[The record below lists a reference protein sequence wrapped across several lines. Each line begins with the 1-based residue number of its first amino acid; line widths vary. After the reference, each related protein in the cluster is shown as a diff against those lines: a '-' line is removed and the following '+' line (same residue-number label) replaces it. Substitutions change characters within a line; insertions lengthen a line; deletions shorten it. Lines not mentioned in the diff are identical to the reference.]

1 MTALTRRAALALAA
15 AAACRPALAA
25 DSYPSRPVAIIVP
38 FAAGGSADVYAR
50 LLAPRLQAALGQ
62 PFIVDD
68 RPGAG
73 SIIGSDYVKNA
84 PPDGYKLLL
93 ISNTHTVN
101 ETLFAK
107 KPFMLMTDFVPIGPI
122 NSSDLVLVTRP
133 DLGVKTVAELIAKAK
148 AAPGKLSY
156 ASSGPGT
163 PYHMAGE
170 LFKQMAGVDI
180 LHVPYKGS
188 SGARVDVMGGTVDM
202 MFDATTTMASF
213 IKANKVIALATTG
226 AAKSDVMPSL
236 PTVAE
241 TVPGYEAV
249 IWLGLVAPKAVPATV
264 VETLSKTLDALL
276 SDPELRAAWLKDGV
290 VPLKMTPAAF
300 STFMTDDI
308 AKWAKVVKISGAK
321 AGE

>member
-1 MTALTRRAALALAA
+1 MSALTRRAAIATAVA
-15 AAACRPALAA
+15 SACRPALAA
-25 DSYPSRPVAIIVP
+25 GSYPTRPVAIVVP
-38 FAAGGSADVYAR
+38 FAAGGSADFYAR

-73 SIIGSDYVKNA
+73 SIIGSDHVKNA
-84 PPDGYKLLL
+84 NPDGYKLLL

-101 ETLFAK
+101 ETLFAN
-107 KPFMLMTDFVPIGPI
+107 KPFKLMTDFVPIAPI

-133 DLGVKTVAELIAKAK
+133 GLGVTTVADLIAKAK
-148 AAPGKLSY
+148 AAPGQLSF

-188 SGARVDVMGGTVDM
+188 SGARTDVMGGQVDV
-202 MFDATTTMASF
+202 MFDAITTMSSY
-213 IKANKVIALATTG
+213 IKATKVIALATTG
-226 AAKSDVMPSL
+226 AAKSAVLPTL

-249 IWLGLVAPKAVPATV
+249 IWLGLVAPKSVPPAVVDTLSRTLETILADPQLQSTWTQDGAVPM
-264 VETLSKTLDALL
+264 L
-276 SDPELRAAWLKDGV
+276 
-290 VPLKMTPAAF
+290 MTPAAF
-300 STFMTDDI
+300 GTFMTEDI
-308 AKWAKVVKISGAK
+308 AKWAKVVNLSGAK

>member
-1 MTALTRRAALALAA
+1 MSALTRRAALTLAA
-15 AAACRPALAA
+15 AVACRPALAA
-25 DSYPSRPVAIIVP
+25 DAYPSRPVAIIVP
-38 FAAGGSADVYAR
+38 FAPGGSADVYAR

-84 PPDGYKLLL
+84 APDGYKLLL
-93 ISNTHTVN
+93 ISNAHTVN

-107 KPFMLMTDFVPIGPI
+107 KPFKLMTDFAPIGPI

-133 DLGVKTVAELIAKAK
+133 GLGVNTVAELIAKAK
-148 AAPGKLSY
+148 ADPGKLSY

-188 SGARVDVMGGTVDM
+188 STARVDVMGGQVDM
-202 MFDATTTMASF
+202 MFDATTTMATF
-213 IKANKVIALATTG
+213 IKSGKVIALATTG
-226 AAKSDVMPSL
+226 TAKSDVLPAL

-241 TVPGYEAV
+241 TVPGYDAV
-249 IWLGLVAPKAVPATV
+249 IWLGLVAPKGVAASV
-264 VETLSKTLDALL
+264 VETLSRSLESIL
-276 SDPELRAAWLKDGV
+276 SDPELQAAWTKDGV
-290 VPLKMTPAAF
+290 VPMRMTPAAF
-300 STFMTDDI
+300 STFMTEDI
-308 AKWAKVVKISGAK
+308 AKWAKVVKLSGAK

>member
-1 MTALTRRAALALAA
+1 MAALTRRAAMAIAASALG
-15 AAACRPALAA
+15 RPALAA
-25 DSYPSRPVAIIVP
+25 DTYPSRPVIIVVP

-50 LLAPRLQAALGQ
+50 LLAPKLQAALGQ
-62 PFIVDD
+62 PFITDD

-84 PPDGYKLLL
+84 APDGYKLLL
-93 ISNTHTVN
+93 ISNAHTVN

-107 KPFMLMTDFVPIGPI
+107 KPFKLTTDFVPIAPI

-133 DLGVKTVAELIAKAK
+133 GLGLKTVAELIAKAK
-148 AAPGKLSY
+148 SDPGKLTY

-180 LHVPYKGS
+180 LHVPYRGS
-188 SGARVDVMGGTVDM
+188 STARTDVMGGQVDM
-202 MFDATTTMASF
+202 MFDATTTISTF
-213 IKANKVIALATTG
+213 IKADRVIGLATTG
-226 AAKSDVMPSL
+226 TARSDILPSL

-249 IWLGLVAPKAVPATV
+249 IWLGLVGPKGMPAGV
-264 VETLSKTLDALL
+264 VETLSRALEAAL
-276 SDPELRAAWLKDGV
+276 SSPDLRTAWAKDGA
-290 VPLKMTPAAF
+290 VPLLMTPAAF
-300 STFMTDDI
+300 GAFISEDI
-308 AKWAKVVKISGAK
+308 EKWAKVVKVSGAK
-321 AGE
+321 AGD

>member
-1 MTALTRRAALALAA
+1 MSILTRRAALALVT
-15 AAACRPALAA
+15 AACSRPALGAGA
-25 DSYPSRPVAIIVP
+25 YPSRPVAIIVP

-50 LLAPRLQAALGQ
+50 LLAPKLQAALGQ

-73 SIIGSDYVKNA
+73 SIIGTDYVKNA
-84 PPDGYKLLL
+84 AADGYKLLL

-107 KPFMLMTDFVPIGPI
+107 KPFELMTDFVPIGSI
-122 NSSDLVLVTRP
+122 NSSDLVMVTRP
-133 DLGVKTVAELIAKAK
+133 GLGTKTVADLIAMAK
-148 AAPGKLSY
+148 ATPGRLSY

-188 SGARVDVMGGTVDM
+188 STARVDVMGGQVDM
-202 MFDATTTMASF
+202 MFDATTTMANF
-213 IKANKVIALATTG
+213 IKAGKVTALATTG
-226 AAKSDVMPSL
+226 RAKSAAMPTL

-249 IWLGLVAPKAVPATV
+249 IWLGLVGPKALPPAI
-264 VETLSKTLDALL
+264 VETLSGTLQTILGDQ
-276 SDPELRAAWLKDGV
+276 ELKAAWIKDGA
-290 VPLKMTPAAF
+290 VPLVMAPAAF
-300 STFMTDDI
+300 AAFMTEDI
-308 AKWAKVVKISGAK
+308 AKWAKVVKLSGAT
-321 AGE
+321 AGG

>member
-1 MTALTRRAALALAA
+1 MPTLSRRAALMLLA
-15 AAACRPALAA
+15 AAACRPARAA
-25 DSYPSRPVAIIVP
+25 DTYPSRPVAIIVP

-84 PPDGYKLLL
+84 PKDGYKLLL

-101 ETLFAK
+101 ETLFK
-107 KPFMLMTDFVPIGPI
+107 TKPFKLMTDFEPIGPI

-133 DLGVKTVAELIAKAK
+133 GLGVKTVAELIAKAK
-148 AAPGKLSY
+148 AAPGKLSF

-180 LHVPYKGS
+180 LHVPYRGS
-188 SGARVDVMGGTVDM
+188 SGARVDVMGGQVDM

-213 IKANKVIALATTG
+213 IKSDKVTALATTG
-226 AAKSDVMPSL
+226 LTRSAVLPAL

-241 TVPGYEAV
+241 TLPGYEAL
-249 IWLGLVAPKAVPATV
+249 IWLGLVAPKGVPDEV
-264 VETLSKTLDALL
+264 VAKLSKALEDIV
-276 SDPELRAAWLKDGV
+276 SDPQVQA
-290 VPLKMTPAAF
+290 
-300 STFMTDDI
+300 
-308 AKWAKVVKISGAK
+308 
-321 AGE
+321 

>member
-1 MTALTRRAALALAA
+1 MSALTRRAALATATAA
-15 AAACRPALAA
+15 VCRPILAA
-25 DSYPSRPVAIIVP
+25 DRYPSRPVAIIVP

-50 LLAPRLQAALGQ
+50 VLAPRLQAALGQ

-68 RPGAG
+68 KPGAG
-73 SIIGSDYVKNA
+73 SIIGTDYVKNA
-84 PPDGYKLLL
+84 TPDGYKLLL

-101 ETLFAK
+101 ETLFDK
-107 KPFMLMTDFVPIGPI
+107 KPFRLMTDFVPIAPI

-133 DLGVKTVAELIAKAK
+133 GLGAATVADLIAKAK
-148 AAPGKLSY
+148 ANPGRLSY

-180 LHVPYKGS
+180 LHVPYRGS
-188 SGARVDVMGGTVDM
+188 STARVDVMGGQVDM
-202 MFDATTTMASF
+202 MFDATTTMANF
-213 IKANKVIALATTG
+213 IKTEKVKAIATTG
-226 AAKSDVMPSL
+226 MTRSTVLTTL

-249 IWLGLVAPKAVPATV
+249 IWLGLLAPKGVPAGV
-264 VETLSKTLDALL
+264 VETISTSLETILSNPALQ
-276 SDPELRAAWLKDGV
+276 SAWTRDGV
-290 VPLKMTPAAF
+290 VPLLMTPAAF
-300 STFMTDDI
+300 GTFMTDDI
-308 AKWAKVVKISGAK
+308 AKWAKVVQLSGAK